1 MTGFMWAC
9 IKGHTTLVNFMIN
22 LSKEFDI
29 DLNKRDDC
37 GKTGFM
43 FACENDQ
50 KEIVKM
56 IIENRRKY
64 RLKTSRT

>member
-1 MTGFMWAC
+1 MTGFKWTS
-9 IKGHTTLVNFMIN
+9 IKGHTTLVNFIIN
-22 LSKEFDI
+22 SSKEFDI

-64 RLKTSRT
+64 GLKTSRT